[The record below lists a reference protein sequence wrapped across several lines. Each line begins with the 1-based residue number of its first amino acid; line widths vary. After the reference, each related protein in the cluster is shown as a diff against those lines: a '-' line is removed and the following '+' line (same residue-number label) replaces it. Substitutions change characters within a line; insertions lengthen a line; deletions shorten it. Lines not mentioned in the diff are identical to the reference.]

1 MIQIRT
7 FIAPHD
13 PEACEKFIIGHR
25 RLLEIFGITK
35 ITSNRQDW
43 VDDENTVVILVEDS
57 ETKAV
62 YGGAR
67 LQIATGEYPLPI
79 ETALGRYD
87 PKIYE
92 MVAHDRMNGGTCELC
107 GLWNSREVAGM
118 GIGSFV
124 LTRAGAVV
132 SIQLPVK
139 SVYVL
144 CAPITVRL
152 GRRVGAVVEHSLGN
166 DGLFYYPKDDLIATA
181 MRVPDVST
189 LSEADPEE
197 LVTIKDLRER
207 PHQIMLQKGPK
218 GEFDLEYDLT
228 IPHGESLWRTSTG
241 SV

>member
-13 PEACEKFIIGHR
+13 KDACEKFITGHR
-25 RLLEIFGITK
+25 RLLEIYGITK

-43 VDDENTVVILVEDS
+43 VDDENTVVILVENS

-67 LQIATGEYPLPI
+67 LQIATGQYPLPI
-79 ETALGRYD
+79 ENALGNYD

-92 MVAHDRMNGGTCELC
+92 MVENDRKSGGTCELC

-132 SIQLPVK
+132 SVQLPVK

-152 GRRVGAVVEHSLGN
+152 GRRVGGVVERSLGN
-166 DGLFYYPKDDLIATA
+166 DGLFYYPKDDLVATA
-181 MRVPDVST
+181 MRVPDVNT
-189 LSEADPEE
+189 LTEADPNEW
-197 LVTIKDLRER
+197 IKIQSLRKQL
-207 PHQIMLQKGPK
+207 HQVMTEKGPK
-218 GEFDLEYDLT
+218 GEYELEYNLK
-228 IPHGESLWRTSTG
+228 IPNPIDPDKPWTF